1 MFSPTQ
7 NLKIHIALGSTD
19 MRKSIDGLSIL
30 VSETLNL
37 DPFSGHMFV
46 FCNRKQNI
54 LKILYWDRNGF
65 CLWHKRLE
73 KDCFQWPKSKNEIL
87 TIGAKELSWL
97 MDGLSIHQET
107 AHKPLKYSAVF

>member
-1 MFSPTQ
+1 MFSTTH
-7 NLKIHIALGSTD
+7 NLKIYIAPGSTD

-30 VSETLNL
+30 VSEKLNL

-73 KDCFQWPKSKNEIL
+73 KDYFQWPKSKDEIL
-87 TIGAKELSWL
+87 TIGSKELSWL
-97 MDGLSIHQET
+97 MDGLSIHQEK
-107 AHKPLKYSAVF
+107 AHKPLKYSLIF